1 MGKYEPILRIAE
13 LGNLTRAAEEL
24 GYSQSSLS
32 YILNNIEGE
41 LGVKLFH
48 RERLGVTPTKG
59 GASLLELMGRI
70 ETLEKQL
77 QFLALSLRTSVL
89 RVGSMTSMSIA
100 WLPSLLRTFQ
110 EKFPETTIH
119 VLQQDSYRDLLLS
132 LERDALDCTFFVGKH
147 SPSLEFLPLYEDE
160 YFVVVS
166 RDHPLAQR
174 TAIPQEALY
183 QYTFVPP
190 SEILAGSGPM
200 NELYQ
205 SLLST
210 CKLFTELS
218 DDLAVV
224 KLVETGFGFSILT
237 DLILRTVSAGKSLVA
252 IPFDPPVYRTVGLLS
267 RPHKGVSDV
276 TRSFL
281 QIAKTYIPR
290 WQAGCLPQGS

>member
-190 SEILAGSGPM
+190 
-200 NELYQ
+200 Q
-205 SLLST
+205 R
-210 CKLFTELS
+210 
-218 DDLAVV
+218 DL
-224 KLVETGFGFSILT
+224 G
-237 DLILRTVSAGKSLVA
+237 
-252 IPFDPPVYRTVGLLS
+252 
-267 RPHKGVSDV
+267 
-276 TRSFL
+276 
-281 QIAKTYIPR
+281 
-290 WQAGCLPQGS
+290 WQRAYE